1 VAQVSIYR
9 SEIEGTVIYG
19 DIIYHLIG
27 HGWKSENTAAHAR
40 FEELRT
46 LRREL
51 TAKKAEA

>member
-1 VAQVSIYR
+1 VSPGITAL
-9 SEIEGTVIYG
+9 EIESTVRHG